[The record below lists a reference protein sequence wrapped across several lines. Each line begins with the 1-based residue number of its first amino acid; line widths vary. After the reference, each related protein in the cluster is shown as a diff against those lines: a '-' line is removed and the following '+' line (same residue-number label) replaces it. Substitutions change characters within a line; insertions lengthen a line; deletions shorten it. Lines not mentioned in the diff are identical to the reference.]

1 MAPVWSIHPRPGVA
15 QVTAEML
22 DQGSKQRSARQIS
35 EEAGRLGA
43 TVQSSGYINRE
54 LAVLDGSGLSSRFDD
69 WLAICADCVVNP
81 AYSSDEFNSLKQRWQ
96 VNRHLKMAEA
106 EAIAEDTIVQLIYG
120 THPAG
125 EGDPAPA
132 EIAALTPEI
141 AADWH
146 RQRYAPG
153 NTLVSVIGR
162 VHASEVAARAEKL
175 LGGWKARDL
184 KFSLPPEPQPAAR
197 RHIAIVGRTGAPQ
210 TRLELGNLLI
220 QRSDPAYFAMVVLDH
235 VLGQGGDSRLQRVL
249 ESSGQAQTAS
259 SSANTAHYTGY
270 WQISAAVRTELTGRA
285 LGTILGELRRLCDE
299 PVPPQELDEAK
310 SAVMGRFALTLEHPT
325 VHHQLFLS
333 APSLRI
339 FDRLLGAL
347 SRANQR
353 SDGGRSAGRGAKV
366 LRPGPRAH
374 RGRRRRVEDPR
385 GSGEA
390 GADRRISFGFA
401 NQSRSLLKR
410 GTDRSVHCGRDL
422 IIVADGDRVVCP
434 PFQQAPKNE
443 RRPQRIQRRDC
454 NAAGRP
460 MPSYERSPAHPPA
473 D

>member
-1 MAPVWSIHPRPGVA
+1 MMTRRTMLALAAGAFAADRKNRAPVSHDMVAVQLPEATPTKLSNGLTLLTMEDHRFPLAWVRFRVDGAGMVYSPAPGVA

-43 TVQSSGYINRE
+43 KVQSSGYINRE
-54 LAVLDGSGLSSRFDD
+54 LAVVDGSGLSSRFDD

-106 EAIAEDTIVQLIYG
+106 PAIAEDTIIQLIYG

-125 EGDPAPA
+125 EGDPTPA

-175 LGGWKARDL
+175 LGDWKARDL
-184 KFSLPPEPQPAAR
+184 KFSLPPEPQPAAQ
-197 RHIAIVGRTGAPQ
+197 RHIAIVGRSGAPQ
-210 TRLELGNLLI
+210 TRLELGDLLI

-259 SSANTAHYTGY
+259 SSANTAHYAGY

-285 LGTILGELRRLCDE
+285 LRTILGELRRLCDE

-325 VHHQLFLS
+325 SIINYSYQRHRYGFSTDYWERYPARIS
-333 APSLRI
+333 AVTAAEVQAVAQKYYDP
-339 FDRLLGAL
+339 D
-347 SRANQR
+347 
-353 SDGGRSAGRGAKV
+353 
-366 LRPGPRAH
+366 RAH
-374 RGRRRRVEDPR
+374 
-385 GSGEA
+385 
-390 GADRRISFGFA
+390 
-401 NQSRSLLKR
+401 
-410 GTDRSVHCGRDL
+410 
-422 IIVADGDRVVCP
+422 IVAVGDES
-434 PFQQAPKNE
+434 K
-443 RRPQRIQRRDC
+443 I
-454 NAAGRP
+454 
-460 MPSYERSPAHPPA
+460 HA
-473 D
+473 DLAKLGPIDA